1 MKTQYHGAKK
11 TKKKK
16 RILSEQSLLKEIFVY
31 LTVQKWSLMSISAK
45 NEWILQEWI
54 LILEYAISASY
65 ILLAIYLVWLPKT
78 IKDLI
83 TLMIQKEY
91 LLSFSALI
99 TSYCI
104 LIVLILRAISYHNI
118 TMQDLIYN
126 ISYRIFYGN
135 IKYNPVKFFY
145 SNRENVLPE
154 ITDYYYVCSSRK
166 LLITYNQNYSE

>member
-1 MKTQYHGAKK
+1 
-11 TKKKK
+11 
-16 RILSEQSLLKEIFVY
+16 
-31 LTVQKWSLMSISAK
+31 
-45 NEWILQEWI
+45 
-54 LILEYAISASY
+54 
-65 ILLAIYLVWLPKT
+65 
-78 IKDLI
+78 
-83 TLMIQKEY
+83 MIQKEY

-104 LIVLILRAISYHNI
+104 LIVLILRATSYHNI

-154 ITDYYYVCSSRK
+154 ITNYGLLLRK
-166 LLITYNQNYSE
+166 LFQEITYNL